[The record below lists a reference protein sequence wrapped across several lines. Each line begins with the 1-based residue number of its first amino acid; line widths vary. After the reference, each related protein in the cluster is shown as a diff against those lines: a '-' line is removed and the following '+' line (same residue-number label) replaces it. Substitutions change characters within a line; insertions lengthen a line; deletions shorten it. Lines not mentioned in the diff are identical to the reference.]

1 MICYSI
7 WTRWGRYLKAGGSGD
22 EHSPWVGVGAL
33 EPASPDTTTRPP
45 GWQSRESG
53 SDGRL
58 PSGAAGPAI
67 DKQQQQQ
74 QPTLGHPPGP
84 PHHPPAPAAAHHQPR
99 MISSLPLSSAHVHK
113 PLIRFLGKR
122 VFNTPAPVATFHPLA
137 PEDIKSKFSEFLHH
151 RQHPSQSVRAQ
162 DQDPGRS
169 GSSKEN
175 VIWYDD
181 PSQLPWKYITPTQ
194 NEIDLINGGGVI
206 Q

>member
-1 MICYSI
+1 
-7 WTRWGRYLKAGGSGD
+7 
-22 EHSPWVGVGAL
+22 
-33 EPASPDTTTRPP
+33 
-45 GWQSRESG
+45 
-53 SDGRL
+53 
-58 PSGAAGPAI
+58 
-67 DKQQQQQ
+67 
-74 QPTLGHPPGP
+74 
-84 PHHPPAPAAAHHQPR
+84 

-206 Q
+206 QWDGFFLFLLAFSPVRDRPILRSSTFFPSLIGIAEPLGGNVECMWNLSRLLWWLRDQ